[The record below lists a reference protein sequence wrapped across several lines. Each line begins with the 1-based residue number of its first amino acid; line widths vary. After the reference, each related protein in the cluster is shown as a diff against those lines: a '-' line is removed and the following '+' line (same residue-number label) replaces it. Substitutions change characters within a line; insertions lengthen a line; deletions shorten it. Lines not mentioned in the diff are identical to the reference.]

1 MGLRQGEEAMKK
13 KLWLGAV
20 LTGMVFGITACG
32 EDEKEP
38 MEEKASITVDFI
50 NQTGEDVGILRI
62 RPAEDYDWSE
72 NLLQEEVWKQ
82 NYEMPVSLSGVLP
95 EMEDGWQVQMKFLD
109 GSEETWQSVALEDS
123 TTATFSFENGSPEVE
138 IEAGEVEESQ
148 TPQVESVT
156 E

>member
-1 MGLRQGEEAMKK
+1 MKK

-20 LTGMVFGITACG
+20 LVGMAFGVSACG
-32 EDEKEP
+32 N
-38 MEEKASITVDFI
+38 EEKQKPANETASVTVDFI

-95 EMEDGWQVQMKFLD
+95 EAEEGWQVQMKFLD
-109 GSEETWQSVALEDS
+109 GSEETWDGVAIENN
-123 TTATFSFENGSPEVE
+123 TTAVFSLNDGMPNVE
-138 IEAGEVEESQ
+138 IEAGDAEEDQASEPSDVVE
-148 TPQVESVT
+148 
-156 E
+156 

>member
-1 MGLRQGEEAMKK
+1 MKK

-20 LTGMVFGITACG
+20 LVGMAFGVSACG
-32 EDEKEP
+32 N
-38 MEEKASITVDFI
+38 EEKQEPANETASVTVDFI

-95 EMEDGWQVQMKFLD
+95 EAEEGWQVQMKFLD
-109 GSEETWQSVALEDS
+109 GSEETWDGVAIENN
-123 TTATFSFENGSPEVE
+123 TTAVFSLNDGMPNVE
-138 IEAGEVEESQ
+138 IEAGDAEEDQASEPSDVVE
-148 TPQVESVT
+148 
-156 E
+156 